1 MGSNFKS
8 KNLMKKFF
16 LKNLSIILFIFI
28 PIIFLWHP
36 NWLGFLGIQPYWPLF
51 WLLPWSMINGSI
63 NGLIFGLFLGLI
75 LDSLTQDSGFSQMPG
90 LILCG
95 VWFGRI
101 KIHSD
106 ILIGHFR
113 YGLICSLGSFLCGTL
128 YFLQILFKNFSD
140 STFLL
145 FIPGVQNILAEVFLT
160 GFFAPLIC
168 SQLLRIFKSFKG
180 KSIIINFAK
189 K

>member
-1 MGSNFKS
+1 MYKIFTKKLS
-8 KNLMKKFF
+8 LMCF
-16 LKNLSIILFIFI
+16 LFI

-63 NGLIFGLFLGLI
+63 NGLIFGFFLGLI
-75 LDSLTQDSGFSQMPG
+75 LDALTHESIFTQIPG

-95 VWFGRI
+95 IWFGKI
-101 KIHSD
+101 KVHSN
-106 ILIGHFR
+106 IWVEHFR
-113 YGLICSLGSFLCGTL
+113 YGLICIFGSLLCGTL
-128 YFLQILFKNFSD
+128 LFVQIFLKNFPE
-140 STFLL
+140 STFLF
-145 FIPGVQNILAEVFLT
+145 FITSIKNILAEVFLT

-168 SQLLRIFKSFKG
+168 SKLLRLFKFSKE
-180 KSIIINFAK
+180 KSTIINCAK

>member
-1 MGSNFKS
+1 MY
-8 KNLMKKFF
+8 KFF
-16 LKNLSIILFIFI
+16 TEKFSIICFIFI

-51 WLLPWSMINGSI
+51 WLLPWSMINGPI
-63 NGLIFGLFLGLI
+63 KGLILGFFLGLI
-75 LDSLTQDSGFSQMPG
+75 LDSLTLENSFTQIPG

-95 VWFGRI
+95 IWFGRI
-101 KIHSD
+101 KIHND
-106 ILIGHFR
+106 ILVGHFR
-113 YGLICSLGSFLCGTL
+113 YGLICSIGTFLCGTL
-128 YFLQILFKNFSD
+128 YFMQILVRNYSE

-145 FIPGVQNILAEVFLT
+145 FIPSVQNILAEVFLT

-168 SQLLRIFKSFKG
+168 SQLLRLFKSSRESSTK
-180 KSIIINFAK
+180 INFSK

>member
-1 MGSNFKS
+1 MN
-8 KNLMKKFF
+8 KFF
-16 LKNLSIILFIFI
+16 KKKLTMIFFIFV

-36 NWLGFLGIQPYWPLF
+36 SWLGFLGVQPYWPLF

-63 NGLIFGLFLGLI
+63 NGIIFGLFLGLI
-75 LDSLTQDSGFSQMPG
+75 LDSLTLDNNFTQIPG

-95 VWFGRI
+95 FWFGRI

-106 ILIGHFR
+106 ILVGHFR
-113 YGLICSLGSFLCGTL
+113 YGLICSFGSVLCGTL

-140 STFLL
+140 SAFLL
-145 FIPGVQNILAEVFLT
+145 FIPSVQNILAEVFLT

-168 SQLLRIFKSFKG
+168 SQLVRMMKLSGRKVQ
-180 KSIIINFAK
+180 
-189 K
+189 

>member
-1 MGSNFKS
+1 MN
-8 KNLMKKFF
+8 KF
-16 LKNLSIILFIFI
+16 LTEKISIICFIFI

-63 NGLIFGLFLGLI
+63 KGLI
-75 LDSLTQDSGFSQMPG
+75 LGFFLGIILDSVTLDSSFTQIPG
-90 LILCG
+90 LMLCG
-95 VWFGRI
+95 IWFGRI
-101 KIHSD
+101 KIHND
-106 ILIGHFR
+106 ILLGHFR
-113 YGLICSLGSFLCGTL
+113 YGLICSFGTFLCGTL
-128 YFLQILFKNFSD
+128 YFMQILVKNYSE

-145 FIPGVQNILAEVFLT
+145 FMPSVQNILAEVFLT

-168 SQLLRIFKSFKG
+168 SQLLRLFKLSRE
-180 KSIIINFAK
+180 KSAKINFSK

>member
-1 MGSNFKS
+1 MY
-8 KNLMKKFF
+8 KFF
-16 LKNLSIILFIFI
+16 SKKLSIVLFIFI

-36 NWLGFLGIQPYWPLF
+36 NWLSFLGVQPYWPLF
-51 WLLPWSMINGSI
+51 WLLPWAMINGSMK
-63 NGLIFGLFLGLI
+63 GLIFGLFLGMI
-75 LDSLTQDSGFSQMPG
+75 LDSLTLNSNFTQIPG

-101 KIHSD
+101 KIHSNF
-106 ILIGHFR
+106 LVGHFR
-113 YGLICSLGSFLCGTL
+113 YGLICSFGSFLCGTL

-145 FIPGVQNILAEVFLT
+145 FIPSIQIILAEVFLT

-168 SQLLRIFKSFKG
+168 SQLLRIFKSQKE
-180 KSIIINFAK
+180 KSTIINF
-189 K
+189 